1 MKKRIQF
8 IVNPRSG
15 VTKKHRI
22 VDLIEQE
29 IDTNYFD
36 YEIVYTQYAGH
47 ATLLAA
53 EASKDG
59 FDIVAAV
66 GGDGSVN
73 EVARGLIG
81 TETILGMI
89 PAGSGNGFAMHLGWG
104 RNIRSVIR
112 RLAYAEVERVDTC
125 SVNGH
130 TFVNLAGVGYE
141 AAVAQQL
148 RTVKKRGLQAYM
160 RLSFSGMSKYKFKT
174 YKITVDD
181 KELVTKALSITV
193 ANAPMYGYNFVVA
206 PLAKYNDGLLEVIVF
221 KKLPWIRYFISMR
234 RFFDNTMHRS
244 SVVHRLSGSKVEI
257 EISEPEFAQ
266 YDGEGFLVENNKL
279 VFDINPLSLN
289 VLMPKKEPKTDVFDL
304 LFPKKEVVPIK
315 TEISSLAAAKTLK
328 QVDNDFKIKL
338 L

>member
-29 IDTNYFD
+29 IDTEYFD
-36 YEIVYTQYAGH
+36 HGIVYTQYAGH
-47 ATLLAA
+47 ATLLASNA
-53 EASKDG
+53 AKEG
-59 FDIVAAV
+59 YDIVAAV

-73 EVARGLIG
+73 EVAKGLIG
-81 TETILGMI
+81 TDTVLGMI

-112 RLAYAEVERVDTC
+112 HLAYAEVERVDTC

-130 TFVNLAGVGYE
+130 QFVNLAGVGYE

-148 RTVKKRGLQAYM
+148 RSVKKRGLQAYL

-174 YKITVDD
+174 YTINVDD
-181 KELVTKALSITV
+181 KKLVTKALSITV

-206 PLAKYNDGLLEVIVF
+206 PLAKYNDGQLEVIVF
-221 KKLPWIRYFISMR
+221 KKVPWIRYFISMR
-234 RFFDNTMHRS
+234 RFFDNTMHHS
-244 SVVHRLSGSKVEI
+244 SIVHRLSGSKVEI
-257 EISEPEFAQ
+257 ELSEPEYAQ

-279 VFDINPLSLN
+279 VFDVNPLSLN
-289 VLMPKKEPKTDVFDL
+289 VLVPNKEKKMEVLDL
-304 LFPKKEVVPIK
+304 IFSKKQDNHID
-315 TEISSLAAAKTLK
+315 TEITPLAAVKTTL
-328 QVDNDFKIKL
+328 
-338 L
+338 

>member
-1 MKKRIQF
+1 MKKKIQF
-8 IVNPRSG
+8 IVNPHSG
-15 VTKKHRI
+15 VTKKNR
-22 VDLIEQE
+22 VVELIEQE
-29 IDTNYFD
+29 LDKDYFD

-53 EASKDG
+53 NAAKEG

-81 TETILGMI
+81 TDTVLGMI

-104 RNIRSVIR
+104 RNIRTVIR
-112 RLAYAEVERVDTC
+112 RLAHAEVERVDTC

-130 TFVNLAGVGYE
+130 EFVNLAGVGYE

-148 RTVKKRGLQAYM
+148 RTVKKRGLQAYLK
-160 RLSFSGMSKYKFKT
+160 LSFSGMAKYKFKT
-174 YKITVDD
+174 YTISVDD
-181 KELVTKALSITV
+181 KKLVTKALSITV

-206 PLAKYNDGLLEVIVF
+206 PLAKYNDGQLEVIVF

-244 SVVHRLSGSKVEI
+244 SVVHRLSGSKIEI
-257 EISEPEFAQ
+257 EMSEPEYAQ

-279 VFDINPLSLN
+279 VFSVNPLSLN
-289 VLMPKKEPKTDVFDL
+289 VLMPKKEPKTDVFTL
-304 LFPKKEVVPIK
+304 MFSKKTVDAFSEQNSQLVA
-315 TEISSLAAAKTLK
+315 TAK
-328 QVDNDFKIKL
+328 Q
-338 L
+338 